1 MSERNPQARDRM
13 RGTRL
18 RAIRTE
24 RCKLALERAAEIAGW
39 HGSKLS
45 RTERGLRPVT
55 IEDFA
60 TLITAWGLPAKERE
74 QVLAELVAGSTSG
87 WWDRPIPGVPEDVG
101 TLAGYEAEANELV
114 TVATVAVPGLLQTY
128 ETAVGVMAA
137 DGVPPEDIETRWM
150 ARLRRQ
156 QIVTRVDYTAY
167 ITETAL
173 RTPWGGQDVL
183 RQQLA
188 HLLRSQEIGMGG
200 IRVIPRGQTDVLLLH
215 TWHWMRFPHTP
226 PVVHVELSSGAAYI
240 HEADRYTTL
249 LGRLNH
255 LALPRDG
262 SRKLITDLMEE
273 L

>member
-24 RCKLALERAAEIAGW
+24 RCKLPLERAAEMAGW

-55 IEDFA
+55 IEEFA
-60 TLITAWGLPAKERE
+60 TLITAWGLPAKDRD
-74 QVLAELVAGSTSG
+74 QVLAEIAAGSTSG

-114 TVATVAVPGLLQTY
+114 TVAMVAVPGLLQTY
-128 ETAVGVMAA
+128 ETAISIMAA
-137 DGVPPEDIETRWM
+137 DGVPSEDIETRWM

-156 QIVTRVDYTAY
+156 QIITKVDYTAY
-167 ITETAL
+167 LTEAAL
-173 RTPWGGQDVL
+173 RTPWGGQEAW
-183 RQQLA
+183 RNQLA
-188 HLLRSQEIGMGG
+188 HLLRSQQIGIGV
-200 IRVIPRGQTDVLLLH
+200 RVIPGLQTDVLLLN

-226 PVVHVELSSGAAYI
+226 PVVHVELASGAAYI
-240 HEADRYTTL
+240 HEADRYTTML
-249 LGRLNH
+249 SRLDRI
-255 LALPRDG
+255 ALPKDG
-262 SRKLITDLMEE
+262 SRKLISELMEG
-273 L
+273 